1 MMFCTGD
8 LLVRLGLCRCRGP
21 HGKRPHH
28 PSSKRQEPQG
38 TGMDEEQLRLYIKGF
53 LATPSNPKHLMKNRI
68 ALKKY
73 FMNSMAEL
81 KAFVEGEVNE
91 EIKKPTP
98 KKKAVKKTDSED
110 K

>member
-1 MMFCTGD
+1 MAHNIKINPKYSEYTVIFLIFFENGARKND
-8 LLVRLGLCRCRGP
+8 LQQIKMCD
-21 HGKRPHH
+21 
-28 PSSKRQEPQG
+28 
-38 TGMDEEQLRLYIKGF
+38 MDADQLRIYIKGF

-73 FMNSMAEL
+73 FMNSISEL

>member
-1 MMFCTGD
+1 MAHNIKINPKFSEYTVIFFENGARKND
-8 LLVRLGLCRCRGP
+8 LQQIKMCD
-21 HGKRPHH
+21 
-28 PSSKRQEPQG
+28 
-38 TGMDEEQLRLYIKGF
+38 MDEDQLRMYIKGF

-73 FMNSMAEL
+73 FMNSMTEL

-98 KKKAVKKTDSED
+98 KKKAVKKTDSEG

>member
-1 MMFCTGD
+1 MAHNIKINPKYSEYTVILFENGARKND
-8 LLVRLGLCRCRGP
+8 LQQIKMCD
-21 HGKRPHH
+21 
-28 PSSKRQEPQG
+28 
-38 TGMDEEQLRLYIKGF
+38 MDEDQLRLYIKGF

>member
-1 MMFCTGD
+1 MAHNIKINPKYSEYIVIFFENGARKND
-8 LLVRLGLCRCRGP
+8 LQQIKMCD
-21 HGKRPHH
+21 
-28 PSSKRQEPQG
+28 
-38 TGMDEEQLRLYIKGF
+38 MDEDQLRMYIKGF

-73 FMNSMAEL
+73 FMNSMTEL

>member
-1 MMFCTGD
+1 MAHNIKINPKFAEYTVIFFENGARKND
-8 LLVRLGLCRCRGP
+8 LQQIKMCD
-21 HGKRPHH
+21 
-28 PSSKRQEPQG
+28 
-38 TGMDEEQLRLYIKGF
+38 MDEDQLRMYIKGF

-73 FMNSMAEL
+73 FMNSMTEL